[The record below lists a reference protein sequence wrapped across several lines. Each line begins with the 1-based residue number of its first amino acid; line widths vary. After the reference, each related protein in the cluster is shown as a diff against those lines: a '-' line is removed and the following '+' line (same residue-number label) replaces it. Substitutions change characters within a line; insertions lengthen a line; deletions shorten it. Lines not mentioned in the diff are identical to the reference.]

1 MSDFNL
7 NQFVLV
13 FKFTVKIWAKLT
25 LDFGLRFGLGLW
37 ELVDRCVCK
46 RSPKTSCLRSP
57 YFLSGFVFVCSAGDC
72 CWSRVCCGW
81 CLWRHYWGISY
92 HWSCC
97 SFCVWLCLTEDDTSV
112 YNDQLCQL
120 AYYLWCLTRSQS
132 LNDVKKK
139 VRWAVILLLR
149 NPSSRH
155 SSKSSINPPIKCVS
169 HHWRYFDKL
178 RI

>member
-1 MSDFNL
+1 MSWFLSLLWKFEL
-7 NQFVLV
+7 NQL
-13 FKFTVKIWAKLT
+13 WT
-25 LDFGLRFGLGLW
+25 LDLDLDLDCDN
-37 ELVDRCVCK
+37 LLID
-46 RSPKTSCLRSP
+46 
-57 YFLSGFVFVCSAGDC
+57 VFVNDHPKQVVWGLHIFCQVLFLFVSAGDC

-139 VRWAVILLLR
+139 VRWDVILLLR